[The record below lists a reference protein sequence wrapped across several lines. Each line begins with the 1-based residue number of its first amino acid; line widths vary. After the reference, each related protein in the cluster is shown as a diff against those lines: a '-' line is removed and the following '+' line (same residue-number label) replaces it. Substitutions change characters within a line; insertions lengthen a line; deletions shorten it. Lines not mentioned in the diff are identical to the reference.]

1 MIQDL
6 HKAGSRREFLKGG
19 IRTVLLGGF
28 VFGSGMLGW
37 RKISNSGQTSSL
49 VNLPCRDCSILP
61 VCFLPK
67 AIDFKRE
74 KHRSP
79 QNSFLKKKRAG
90 SDK

>member
-1 MIQDL
+1 MMQDL
-6 HKAGSRREFLKGG
+6 QKTGSRREFLKDG
-19 IRTVLLGGF
+19 IRTVLVGGF

-37 RKISNSGQTSSL
+37 RKISNAGQTSSL

-74 KHRSP
+74 KRRSP
-79 QNSFLKKKRAG
+79 QNSFLMKKGADG
-90 SDK
+90 GE